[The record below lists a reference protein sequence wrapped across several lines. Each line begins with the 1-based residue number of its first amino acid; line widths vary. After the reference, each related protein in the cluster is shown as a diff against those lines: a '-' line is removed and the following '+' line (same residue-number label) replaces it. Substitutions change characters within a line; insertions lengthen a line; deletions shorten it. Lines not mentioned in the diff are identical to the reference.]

1 MMEQTQKMKI
11 DPTKPWPFPVVLGVS
26 KCRDNR
32 ELSDFVYSNA
42 LKCREVLAPS
52 ARVKY
57 TKQRKCPS
65 YDTFEDCEE
74 ALF

>member
-11 DPTKPWPFPVVLGVS
+11 DPTKPWPFPVVIGVAIDG
-26 KCRDNR
+26 KCST
-32 ELSDFVYSNA
+32 LSQFDAVNA
-42 LKCREVLAPS
+42 PKCILKW
-52 ARVKY
+52 
-57 TKQRKCPS
+57 TKERKCPS